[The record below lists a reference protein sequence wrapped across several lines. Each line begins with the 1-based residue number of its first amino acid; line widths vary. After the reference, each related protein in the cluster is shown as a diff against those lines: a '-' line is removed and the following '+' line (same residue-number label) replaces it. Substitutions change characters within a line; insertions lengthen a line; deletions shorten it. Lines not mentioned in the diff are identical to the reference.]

1 MSQIKKD
8 FPIFSN
14 FNDKPFIYFDNAA
27 TTQKPKLVLDALSD
41 FYIKYN
47 SNVHRGVYSIAEKAT
62 HAYESAR
69 YKVQKFL
76 NAPKVESIV
85 FTKGAT
91 ESINL
96 VANSWGL
103 ENLSKGDEILITEI
117 EHHSNIVPWQMV
129 ADKTGA
135 ELKYI
140 PLKGD
145 ELDVENFDKYITAK
159 TKFVSVIHQS
169 NVLGVIN
176 NIDKII
182 ELSHAVGAK
191 VLIDASQS
199 IVHKEIDVQNLD
211 CDFLVFSGH
220 KIMGPTGV
228 GVLYGKSE
236 ILENMSPFLFGGEM
250 INSVEMNNST
260 YNDIP
265 WKFEAGTPNIAQAIG
280 LGFAIDYI
288 NGIGIDNISN
298 TLDSLGDYLF
308 KKIMEIPRIKL
319 YNSTSSH
326 IVSFNIEGVN
336 PYDLAMILDQY
347 GICIRV
353 GHLCTQPIMRRN
365 KVSSMSR
372 ISVFIYNDFDEI
384 DFVVSKIKDAITK
397 L

>member
-145 ELDVENFDKYITAK
+145 ELDVENFNKYITSK

-288 NGIGIDNISN
+288 NGIGIDSISN

>member
-1 MSQIKKD
+1 M
-8 FPIFSN
+8 
-14 FNDKPFIYFDNAA
+14 
-27 TTQKPKLVLDALSD
+27 
-41 FYIKYN
+41 
-47 SNVHRGVYSIAEKAT
+47 
-62 HAYESAR
+62 
-69 YKVQKFL
+69 
-76 NAPKVESIV
+76 
-85 FTKGAT
+85 
-91 ESINL
+91 
-96 VANSWGL
+96 
-103 ENLSKGDEILITEI
+103 
-117 EHHSNIVPWQMV
+117 
-129 ADKTGA
+129 
-135 ELKYI
+135 
-140 PLKGD
+140 KGD
-145 ELDVENFDKYITAK
+145 ELDVENFNKYITSK

-228 GVLYGKSE
+228 GVLYGKSK

-280 LGFAIDYI
+280 LGFAVDYI
-288 NGIGIDNISN
+288 NGIGINNISN
-298 TLDSLGDYLF
+298 TLDHLGNYLF
-308 KKIMEIPRIKL
+308 KKLMEIPRIKL
-319 YNSTSSH
+319 YNSTASH
-326 IVSFNIEGVN
+326 IASFNIEGVN
-336 PYDLAMILDQY
+336 PYDLAMILDQD

-353 GHLCTQPIMRRN
+353 GHLCTQPVMRRN

>member
-145 ELDVENFDKYITAK
+145 KLDVENFDKYITSK

-265 WKFEAGTPNIAQAIG
+265 WKFEAGTPNIAQVIG

-326 IVSFNIEGVN
+326 IASFNIESVN

>member
-145 ELDVENFDKYITAK
+145 KLDVENFDKYITSK

-265 WKFEAGTPNIAQAIG
+265 WKFEAGTPNIAQVIG